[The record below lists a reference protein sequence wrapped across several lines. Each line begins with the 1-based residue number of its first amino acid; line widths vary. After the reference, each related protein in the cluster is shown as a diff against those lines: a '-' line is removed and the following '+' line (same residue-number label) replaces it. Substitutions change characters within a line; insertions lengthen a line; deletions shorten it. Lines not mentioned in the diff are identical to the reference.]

1 MDTPEKHGSENNN
14 PDPCIEQNLQQHC
27 VYAMDQSGPLLL
39 VDVLS
44 KTGHPIAPNGG
55 KITAQ
60 PDRDNKIFGV

>member
-14 PDPCIEQNLQQHC
+14 SAPRIEQNSQQHC
-27 VYAMDQSGPLLL
+27 VYAMDQSGTLLL

-55 KITAQ
+55 KITVQ
-60 PDRDNKIFGV
+60 LDQDNKILGV